1 MSRRCPHCDQI
12 LPEYRLG
19 VKLPPLKARIFD
31 FVSRA
36 GRDGIS
42 WDDLFALV
50 YDGDRTPRV
59 KSQQREKQ
67 ARAALKA
74 HIYQINTEIKDG
86 GYRIIGHG
94 GGRSVYRLEKSIF
107 TDLSQTEAAK

>member
-1 MSRRCPHCDQI
+1 M
-12 LPEYRLG
+12 LPEFRLG
-19 VKLPPLKARIFD
+19 VRLPEFKARIFD
-31 FVSRA
+31 LVSRS

-50 YDGDRTPRV
+50 YDGDRVTRI

-67 ARAALKA
+67 ARTALKA
-74 HIYQINTEIKDG
+74 HIYQINEAIRDS

-94 GGRSVYRLEKSIF
+94 SKTFVPKLGGNAVYRLERI
-107 TDLSQTEAAK
+107 E